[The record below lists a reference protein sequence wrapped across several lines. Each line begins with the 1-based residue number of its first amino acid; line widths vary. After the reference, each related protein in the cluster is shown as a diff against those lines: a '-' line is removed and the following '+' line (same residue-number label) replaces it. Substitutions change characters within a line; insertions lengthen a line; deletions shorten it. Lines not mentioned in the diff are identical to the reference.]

1 MRTWIGEMRSGVVAG
16 LTAALV
22 LVAVTSL
29 RERFSMDAV
38 TATVPVATVGWRPP
52 VLADPVASA
61 RAAARRG
68 DRMLLAVKVGDSLTI
83 PGISV
88 EEQRRVATAPVRAIT
103 PLSVGLF
110 GDDWTAFLQNA
121 IPHAAAYNA
130 VLLLTPS
137 PRAPTS

>member
-1 MRTWIGEMRSGVVAG
+1 MRSWGDEVRSGLVAG

-22 LVAVTSL
+22 LVAVTAL
-29 RERFSMDAV
+29 RERFVTVAV
-38 TATVPVATVGWRPP
+38 PSPAPVATVGWRPP
-52 VLADPVASA
+52 VLSDPVAAA

-83 PGISV
+83 PGVSV
-88 EEQRRVATAPVRAIT
+88 EEQRRAVTAPVRAIT

-110 GDDWTAFLQNA
+110 GDDWTAFLQDA

-137 PRAPTS
+137 PRAPAS

>member
-29 RERFSMDAV
+29 RERFSKDAV
-38 TATVPVATVGWRPP
+38 PAAAPLATVGWRPP
-52 VLADPVASA
+52 VLSDPVAAA
-61 RAAARRG
+61 RAAAFRG

-83 PGISV
+83 PGISA
-88 EEQRRVATAPVRAIT
+88 EEQQRVAGAPVRAIT

-110 GDDWTAFLQNA
+110 GDDWTSFLQDA

>member
-1 MRTWIGEMRSGVVAG
+1 MRTWSDAVRSGVVAG
-16 LTAALV
+16 LTAAVV
-22 LVAVTSL
+22 LGMVTAV
-29 RERFSMDAV
+29 RERFSEVAV
-38 TATVPVATVGWRPP
+38 MTTTPVATVGWRPP
-52 VLADPVASA
+52 VLSDPVAAA

-83 PGISV
+83 PGVSI
-88 EEQRRVATAPVRAIT
+88 EEQRRAAMAPVRAIT

-110 GDDWTAFLQNA
+110 GDDWTAFLQDA
-121 IPHAAAYNA
+121 LPHAAAYNA

>member
-1 MRTWIGEMRSGVVAG
+1 MRTWNGEMRNGVVAG

-22 LVAVTSL
+22 LVAATTL
-29 RERFSMDAV
+29 REQFSHDEAAS
-38 TATVPVATVGWRPP
+38 TTPVATVGWRSPA
-52 VLADPVASA
+52 LADPVAAA

-83 PGISV
+83 PGVSA
-88 EEQRRVATAPVRAIT
+88 EEQRRAATVPVRALT
-103 PLSVGLF
+103 PLSVGLV
-110 GDDWTAFLQNA
+110 GDDWTAFLQDA

-137 PRAPTS
+137 PRSPAS